1 MTEYRTVKRRQRA
14 GYLVLSVLVAHLA
27 LISAQVDTSPGTS
40 VLHAA
45 TFGLL
50 AEAQRL
56 VSSTVA
62 AGRDLW
68 DGYIALHDAH
78 QEKAALQE
86 TVAHLELRLQSQ
98 DALVQQAHS
107 LERLLELDRAVE
119 LMTLSARI
127 IGVDA
132 TPWFRTVTV
141 DRGVRDG
148 VRPELAVI
156 APGGVVGRVIGAPGM
171 RAARVQL
178 IVDRNAAA
186 GVLIERTRVPG
197 VVVGEGSAL
206 RMDYVSN
213 LEGVQV
219 GDVVV
224 TSGADGIY
232 PYGLTVGTVT
242 SVEHGP
248 GLYKSIGVEPAIE
261 FSRMEHVLIVTND
274 ERLAAADDTR

>member
-1 MTEYRTVKRRQRA
+1 MKRRPRA
-14 GYLVLSVLVAHLA
+14 GWLVLGVLVAHLA

-50 AEAQRL
+50 AEMQRM
-56 VSSTVA
+56 VSATVA
-62 AGRDLW
+62 AGGDLW
-68 DGYIALHDAH
+68 NGYVSLRGVRR
-78 QEKAALQE
+78 ENAALQA
-86 TVAHLELRLQSQ
+86 TIAHLELNLQAR
-98 DALVQQAHS
+98 DALVRQARS
-107 LERLLELDRAVE
+107 LERLLDLDREVE
-119 LMTLSARI
+119 LVTLSARV

-141 DRGVRDG
+141 DRGIRDG

-156 APGGVVGRVIGAPGM
+156 APGGVVGRVWGAPGM
-171 RAARVQL
+171 RAAKVQL
-178 IVDRNAAA
+178 IIDRNAAA
-186 GVLIERTRVPG
+186 GAIIERTRVPG
-197 VVVGEGSAL
+197 VVFGAGEGSAL

-213 LEGVQV
+213 LEDVRV

-232 PYGLTVGTVT
+232 PHGFTLGAIT

-248 GLYKSIGVEPAIE
+248 GLNKSIGVEPAIE
-261 FSRMEHVLIVTND
+261 FSRMEHVLIVTHD
-274 ERLAAADDTR
+274 ERLAAADDVP